1 MIFSDST
8 CKPIDMV
15 KFEKELNDNIAVK
28 RFFGGATASQMDYY
42 ARPHLKDELPD
53 RVIIHVGTNNL
64 TKKRY
69 QTEKEVVDEIFTI
82 VNYTRRDQ

>member
-1 MIFSDST
+1 MF
-8 CKPIDMV
+8 
-15 KFEKELNDNIAVK
+15 KFEKELNDNDNDNIAVK

-42 ARPHLKDELPD
+42 VRPHLKDELPG

-82 VNYTRRDQ
+82 VNTN